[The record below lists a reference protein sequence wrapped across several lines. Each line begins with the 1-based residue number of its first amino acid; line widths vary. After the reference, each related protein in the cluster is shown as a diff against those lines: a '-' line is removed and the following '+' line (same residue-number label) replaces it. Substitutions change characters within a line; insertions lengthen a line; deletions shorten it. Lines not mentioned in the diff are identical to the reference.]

1 MDPGFKFN
9 LELTYVW
16 NGCIETK
23 SRNLFKISSLT
34 DPGSR
39 DPGFLRSLADL
50 KNKVAK
56 VIYFIW
62 FSNKCFE
69 QLDYILEAT
78 VLVAKELKIGV
89 SRRQQREGSFT

>member
-1 MDPGFKFN
+1 MAALKLN
-9 LELTYVW
+9 LETF
-16 NGCIETK
+16 
-23 SRNLFKISSLT
+23 SRFKN
-34 DPGSR
+34 GSR
-39 DPGFLRSLADL
+39 IQDPGFLRSWADL

-89 SRRQQREGSFT
+89 SRRQQREGSFP